1 MKYSSETL
9 SEAYVNLKIF
19 SFANLHKFELAK
31 LMHLIKQN
39 KVPDSFKNS
48 MLTIHHT
55 IGTRN
60 REAGNLSLPQ
70 PRTDKGK
77 TVIQYK
83 GSTCWNSLPLS
94 LKLQTDTKK
103 FIYELKKILLEND
116 SSVAEE

>member
-1 MKYSSETL
+1 MKYSSESL
-9 SEAYVNLKIF
+9 ADAYANLRIF
-19 SFANLHKFELAK
+19 SIANLHKFELAK
-31 LMHLIKQN
+31 LTHLIN
-39 KVPDSFKNS
+39 HDKVPDSFKNS

-83 GSTCWNSLPLS
+83 GSACWNSLPLS

-103 FIYELKKILLEND
+103 FLYELKKILLEND